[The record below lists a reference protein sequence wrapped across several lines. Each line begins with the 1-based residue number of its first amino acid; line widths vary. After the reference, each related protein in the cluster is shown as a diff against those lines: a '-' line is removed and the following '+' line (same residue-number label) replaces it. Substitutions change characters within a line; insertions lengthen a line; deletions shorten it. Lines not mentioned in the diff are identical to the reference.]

1 MRRVLLLL
9 ASALVL
15 IGAGCAKTVPIT
27 ITNSLGDYDIAQIY
41 IYPTTQISRGEDLQV
56 ADLVSGESAIFQFLP
71 GTYNILVIDQDDDS
85 YFFENVTVPKEGL
98 VKEITLDDLNW
109 ENVHVGTGHY
119 PITITNNLVD
129 YDLWWL
135 YVDPT
140 GNEFSTE
147 YMDSNIIFPDETIT
161 VWIEPGTYDVQVIDD
176 TDFTYTYE
184 GVAVS
189 ETAGATLSVKPEDI
203 DTVRPIAVPATVTVR
218 NGLGSWDIMYLYID
232 KSDEPW
238 GEDRLGSSILLPG
251 DSFDVEIT
259 TGTWDMKAEDVD
271 GDTYTIWQQ
280 EVGPEGFVWEVTLDQ
295 MDAQ

>member
-71 GTYNILVIDQDDDS
+71 GTYNILVIDEDDDS
-85 YFFENVTVPKEGL
+85 YFFENVTVPKEGY

-109 ENVHVGTGHY
+109 EHVHVGTGHY

-140 GNEFSTE
+140 GNELSTE

-203 DTVRPIAVPATVTVR
+203 DTVRPIAVPATVTVM

-238 GEDRLGSSILLPG
+238 GEDRLGASILAPG

-280 EVGPEGFVWEVTLDQ
+280 EIGPEGFVWEVTLDQ
-295 MDAQ
+295 IDTQ

>member
-109 ENVHVGTGHY
+109 EHVHVGTGHY

-135 YVDPT
+135 YVDAT

-189 ETAGATLSVKPEDI
+189 ETAGATLAVKPEDI
-203 DTVRPIAVPATVTVR
+203 DTVRPIAVPATVTVM

-238 GEDRLGSSILLPG
+238 GEDRLGASILEPG
-251 DSFDVEIT
+251 NSFDVEIT

-280 EVGPEGFVWEVTLDQ
+280 EIGPEGFVWEVTLDQ
-295 MDAQ
+295 IDTQ